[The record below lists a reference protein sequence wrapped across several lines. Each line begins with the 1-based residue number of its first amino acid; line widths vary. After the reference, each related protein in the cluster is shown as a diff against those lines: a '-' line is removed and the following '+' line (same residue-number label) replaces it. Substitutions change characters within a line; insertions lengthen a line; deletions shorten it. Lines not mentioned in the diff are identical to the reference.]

1 MKTSRVPLP
10 NGERQLSNISWCW
23 KKLRCKVRKMKKL
36 VLFLVLLVAAYLGYE
51 HEPTAESRPATAQAT
66 SSNDSG
72 WRAGS
77 QVSGNGTVIR
87 ILSDDND
94 GSRHQRF
101 ILELASGR
109 SVLVAHNIDLAPRVS
124 GLSLGDTVSF
134 FGQFETNDRGGVI
147 HWTHKDPQRRH
158 VDGWLQHKGKRFD

>member
-1 MKTSRVPLP
+1 MRRL
-10 NGERQLSNISWCW
+10 I
-23 KKLRCKVRKMKKL
+23 
-36 VLFLVLLVAAYLGYE
+36 LFLVLLVGAYLGYE
-51 HEPTAESRPATAQAT
+51 QGHEQPRDTGPAASQAP
-66 SSNDSG
+66 SSIDSL
-72 WRAGS
+72 WRGGS
-77 QVSGNGTVIR
+77 QVSGNGTVVR

-124 GLSLGDTVSF
+124 GLSVGDTVAF